1 MRKYVT
7 LCACGLAVAMLAA
20 GCGTKTEES
29 AETTVESTDE
39 TGETSS
45 QVEINGEVE
54 LGQYKGIEVEK
65 IDTAVTDEELQQAI
79 DSELQANPDYTEVDR
94 PAQEGDVVNIDYV
107 GMLDGEA
114 FDGGT
119 AQGQDLT
126 LGSGTYIDGFEEG
139 LIGVVKGQELS
150 LELTFPD
157 PYYNNP
163 DLAGKDVVFD
173 VTVNRVEE
181 TAAAELND
189 AFVQRVSDF
198 ETVDEWKADLKAQME
213 EEKTQNA
220 DLQIENTVLGMALE
234 GCTFSG
240 IEDSV
245 DQVYNQG
252 KTQMD
257 NMLSMQGMTLEDYLS
272 AVGMTEEDY
281 ESYLKENA
289 ENNVKME
296 LMLRKIAEVENLEI
310 NDEAKQ
316 TVAELN
322 GMENFDALAEA
333 AGQEEA
339 ERFARNWTAID
350 FVKSNAVYK

>member
-1 MRKYVT
+1 M
-7 LCACGLAVAMLAA
+7 
-20 GCGTKTEES
+20 
-29 AETTVESTDE
+29 
-39 TGETSS
+39 
-45 QVEINGEVE
+45 
-54 LGQYKGIEVEK
+54 
-65 IDTAVTDEELQQAI
+65 
-79 DSELQANPDYTEVDR
+79 
-94 PAQEGDVVNIDYV
+94 VNIDYV

-139 LIGVVKGQELS
+139 LIGAVKGQELS

-245 DQVYNQG
+245 DQVYNQS